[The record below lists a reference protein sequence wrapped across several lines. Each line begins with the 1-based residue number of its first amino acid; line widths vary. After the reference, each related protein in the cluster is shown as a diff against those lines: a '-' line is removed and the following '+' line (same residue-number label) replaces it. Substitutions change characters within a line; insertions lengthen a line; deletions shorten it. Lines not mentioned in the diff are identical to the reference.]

1 MTITNFKPD
10 KALASRQMLTSRT
23 SQFNPKANRRGT
35 PLREMVESVVL
46 LALAVLLFRTFAAEG
61 YLISTGSMAPTLL
74 GYHRRVEC
82 PACQFAFSR
91 GAAFDKTASTSNIAS
106 AELQP
111 DLDVYSATQCPNCG
125 LAGINARVAPR
136 NEGDQLLVQ
145 KLAYEFRDPRRWEV
159 VVFQNQKDPAQAYV
173 KRVAGLP
180 GEQIQILEGDL
191 YVNNELKRKPFD
203 VQRAV
208 RIPVSDYFHQ
218 PEDEDPDWR
227 LRWSV
232 VSESQFWQLDEDSI
246 SFQSPNT
253 SSSSSMNWILYEH
266 WIRTGGD
273 HVTRV
278 PLTTWPAE
286 VSVPDDPRLSYENG
300 ELISVGTFTAFEKR
314 QWQQKNDHP
323 EYRHALEML
332 YEQSHTSPIVDD
344 YGYNF
349 YENRK
354 HFVQH
359 DLMLSMTI
367 SKLEGSGTFEAQLT
381 DGAEVFRLVIDP
393 GAREMALHQSGMSLP
408 IWTVP
413 FVFPE
418 NPTAVEI
425 DFSLFDQQVVVAID
439 GTPVHKSVP
448 FVPTR
453 KREPLR
459 RPARIG
465 AQALDF
471 ELTALKLYRDVYYT
485 TKSEDPDDIYEL
497 KSDEFFVLGDNSP
510 VSVDSRVWEN
520 PAVPRRA
527 FIGKPFVVHLPSRQ
541 KKVNWKGKTEFV
553 RVPDFSRIRYI
564 R

>member
-1 MTITNFKPD
+1 
-10 KALASRQMLTSRT
+10 MLTLRT
-23 SQFNPKANRRGT
+23 LQHSSKTNRRGT

-46 LALAVLLFRTFAAEG
+46 LSLAVLLFRTFAAEG

-91 GAAFDKTASTSNIAS
+91 GAAFDKTDSTTNIAS
-106 AELQP
+106 ADLQP

-145 KLAYEFRDPRRWEV
+145 KLAYEFRDPHRWEV

-180 GEQIQILEGDL
+180 KEQIKIREGDL
-191 YVNNELKRKPFD
+191 FVNDQLMRKPFNI
-203 VQRAV
+203 QRAV

-218 PEDEDPDWR
+218 PDDDDPDWR
-227 LRWSV
+227 SRWSV
-232 VSESQFWQLDEDSI
+232 VKDSQHWQLDEDSI
-246 SFQSPNT
+246 SFRTPDGDP
-253 SSSSSMNWILYEH
+253 SSSMNWLLYEH
-266 WIRTGGD
+266 WIRTGGN
-273 HVTRV
+273 HVTRI
-278 PLTTWPAE
+278 PFTNWPAE
-286 VSVPDDPRLSYENG
+286 VSVPADPRLRYENS

-314 QWQQKNDHP
+314 QWQQKSDDP
-323 EYRHALEML
+323 EFRQALETL
-332 YEQSHTSPIVDD
+332 YEQSHVSPIVDD

-354 HFVQH
+354 HFMQH

-367 SKLEGSGTFEAQLT
+367 SKLKGSGKFEAQLT
-381 DGAEVFRLVIDP
+381 DGAEVFRLVVHSESK
-393 GAREMALHQSGMSLP
+393 EMTLHQTDQDQP
-408 IWTVP
+408 IWTIP
-413 FVFPE
+413 FAFPE
-418 NPTAVEI
+418 GANSLEI
-425 DFSLFDQQVVVAID
+425 EFSLFDQQVVVAVN
-439 GTPVHKSVP
+439 GTPVHKP
-448 FVPTR
+448 IAYIPGR
-453 KREPLR
+453 KHEPLR

-465 AQALDF
+465 AQNLYF
-471 ELTALKLYRDVYYT
+471 ELTALRIYRDVYYT
-485 TKSEDPDDIYEL
+485 TKSEDPDEIYQLE
-497 KSDEFFVLGDNSP
+497 SDEFFVLGDNSP

-520 PAVPRRA
+520 HAVPRRA
-527 FIGKPFVVHLPSRQ
+527 LIGKPFVVHLPSRQ
-541 KKVNWKGKTEFV
+541 KKINWKGKTEFV